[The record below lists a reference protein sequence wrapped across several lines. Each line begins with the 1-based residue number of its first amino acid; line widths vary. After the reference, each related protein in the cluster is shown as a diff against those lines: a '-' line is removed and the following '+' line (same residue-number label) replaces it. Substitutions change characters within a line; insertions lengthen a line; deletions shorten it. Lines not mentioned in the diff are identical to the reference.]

1 MSLENQGFILKLYFY
16 KKNQKTMNFALTVI
30 GIVLGGIATL
40 VTLVFAIISLS
51 TGKQK
56 NAGFWA
62 LGFAAAIS
70 ILIFSIIT
78 LVQSI
83 SSKVKDGIEWIEQHD
98 TSNKDY
104 IEDVDQQ
111 LARNNWIDTLRAYT
125 NGMYEGKVPAD
136 FYSAAFVDS
145 DSLDRFVAPFLYP
158 YSIRMDV
165 NRNVADIIVDVRDTM
180 FVQNVSQMAFDENFV
195 IAKIDNNQSPELLKS
210 GHAAIEYLLFDM
222 RTGNFENAPTYEK
235 LMDFANRIGYVGSR
249 ELKYVS
255 ELYSPWMQYEVYD

>member
-1 MSLENQGFILKLYFY
+1 
-16 KKNQKTMNFALTVI
+16 MNFALTVI

-111 LARNNWIDTLRAYT
+111 LARNNWIDTLPCLYQWYVRRQ
-125 NGMYEGKVPAD
+125 
-136 FYSAAFVDS
+136 SAC
-145 DSLDRFVAPFLYP
+145 
-158 YSIRMDV
+158 
-165 NRNVADIIVDVRDTM
+165 
-180 FVQNVSQMAFDENFV
+180 
-195 IAKIDNNQSPELLKS
+195 
-210 GHAAIEYLLFDM
+210 
-222 RTGNFENAPTYEK
+222 
-235 LMDFANRIGYVGSR
+235 
-249 ELKYVS
+249 
-255 ELYSPWMQYEVYD
+255 